1 MFAHSVEEPVRTLNV
16 HALGALGFM
25 PLQNRESFKRLRAQE
40 WFADGL
46 SLEERAFI
54 IVLGKIASDDELYG
68 DLLEE
73 RHTAAASIDLPL
85 SGPTGIWAFGHDAI
99 EGDAVGAT
107 EAGALAAERVMASPF
122 PVTDIIL
129 LQVNAEKYGY
139 GFGGANF
146 VDSMVL
152 SIDSDWPDFAHADLL
167 YHEIAHYHLAFEIG
181 PHWLFEGGANFV
193 QDYRQAWDGSEDWD
207 GQVPLFEGNEF
218 AGKVWCVNNG
228 VSTIA
233 ALAEPSEFQDPC
245 GYALG
250 QYFLTQLYDVM
261 GLAAFSSAMREL
273 YERYLDHQYHPTEE
287 QVYRIFLGHAP
298 TDRATAFQDV
308 YRRLHGGPFLE
319 GN

>member
-1 MFAHSVEEPVRTLNV
+1 MAGG
-16 HALGALGFM
+16 GA
-25 PLQNRESFKRLRAQE
+25 A
-40 WFADGL
+40 
-46 SLEERAFI
+46 
-54 IVLGKIASDDELYG
+54 
-68 DLLEE
+68 
-73 RHTAAASIDLPL
+73 
-85 SGPTGIWAFGHDAI
+85 PTSFGH
-99 EGDAVGAT
+99 
-107 EAGALAAERVMASPF
+107 
-122 PVTDIIL
+122 
-129 LQVNAEKYGY
+129 
-139 GFGGANF
+139 
-146 VDSMVL
+146 
-152 SIDSDWPDFAHADLL
+152 
-167 YHEIAHYHLAFEIG
+167 
-181 PHWLFEGGANFV
+181 
-193 QDYRQAWDGSEDWD
+193 YRKAWDGSEDWD
-207 GQVPLFEGNEF
+207 GQVPLFGGNEF

-298 TDRATAFQDV
+298 PDRAAAFQDV